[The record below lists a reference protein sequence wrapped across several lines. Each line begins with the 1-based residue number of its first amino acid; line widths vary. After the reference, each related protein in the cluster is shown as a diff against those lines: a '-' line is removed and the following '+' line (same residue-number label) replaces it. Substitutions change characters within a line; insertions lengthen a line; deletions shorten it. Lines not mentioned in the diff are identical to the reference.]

1 MFVPAGSRSMND
13 VIKTG
18 PSTVAIVATLV
29 LLACVVGGVGFVLGR
44 DSAEP
49 VQAQSVD
56 LPTVG
61 TRSVG
66 TSARPSH
73 IAAARKAAYERGYA
87 AGRRAAVDPALE
99 GRDHGGRANDQD
111 VLSTK
116 GTDLEPGSYYIV
128 KVVRGDSGKVR
139 IGDYAPMRANR
150 AYGLCDKYDV
160 CQGSRR
166 LGR

>member
-1 MFVPAGSRSMND
+1 MND

-18 PSTVAIVATLV
+18 PSTVAIVATVL
-29 LLACVVGGVGFVLGR
+29 LLACVIGGVGFVLGR

-56 LPTVG
+56 LPSVSTRTVG
-61 TRSVG
+61 TPAQPGR
-66 TSARPSH
+66 
-73 IAAARKAAYERGYA
+73 IAAARKAAYDRGYA
-87 AGRRAAVDPALE
+87 AGRRAAVDPALA
-99 GRDHGGRANDQD
+99 GRDRGGRAND
-111 VLSTK
+111 VPPTK

-128 KVVRGDSGKVR
+128 KVVRESGEVR

-150 AYGLCDKYDV
+150 AYGLCDKYEV